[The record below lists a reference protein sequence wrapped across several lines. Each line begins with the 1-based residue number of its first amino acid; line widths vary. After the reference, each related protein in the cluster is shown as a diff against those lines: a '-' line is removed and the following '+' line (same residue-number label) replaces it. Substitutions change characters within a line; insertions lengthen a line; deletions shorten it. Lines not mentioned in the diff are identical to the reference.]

1 METRNDMP
9 IFGAAIPVGS
19 ILKDILADR
28 GMTQRE
34 LANQLGMQPS
44 HLSEMMKGARK
55 ITPQIA
61 MDLERV
67 LGGRAS
73 MWLKLQAQYDCNVI
87 ALRER
92 EARERATAEQDA
104 ASIIRIYDSIIE
116 WCREG
121 KRQWEARLQQGA
133 VPASV

>member
-34 LANQLGMQPS
+34 LANLLGMQPS

>member
-19 ILKDILADR
+19 TIKDVIKDK
-28 GMTQRE
+28 GYTQKE
-34 LANQLGMQPS
+34 FAVLIGMQPS
-44 HLSEMMKGARK
+44 HFSELLKGKRRV
-55 ITPQIA
+55 TPEIA
-61 MDLERV
+61 TAMSDV
-67 LGGRAS
+67 LGGNP
-73 MWLKLQAQYDCNVI
+73 MTWLKMQAQYDCNVI

-133 VPASV
+133 VSASV